1 MVELAGHEL
10 KIRLETRLHAL
21 NQLFRLEPMRVL
33 RGDAYALGIDR
44 SVLLARKMFGGIGG
58 QAING

>member
-1 MVELAGHEL
+1 VIELTGHEL

-33 RGDAYALGIDR
+33 RGDA
-44 SVLLARKMFGGIGG
+44 
-58 QAING
+58 

>member
-21 NQLFRLEPMRVL
+21 NQLLDFEVMRML
-33 RGDAYALGIDR
+33 RGDA
-44 SVLLARKMFGGIGG
+44 
-58 QAING
+58 